1 MLIVSS
7 RRSTNAQMEE
17 TTAPA
22 EPTAAALASARLE
35 IILGA
40 SASIAVA
47 LILCARAICTICAK
61 RSRRLRLPFLSVYC
75 ATPPESP
82 REAVADQPAAGTSAV

>member
-1 MLIVSS
+1 
-7 RRSTNAQMEE
+7 MEE

-22 EPTAAALASARLE
+22 EPTAAALPLPQVTARLE

-82 REAVADQPAAGTSAV
+82 REAVADQTAGTTLV

>member
-1 MLIVSS
+1 
-7 RRSTNAQMEE
+7 MEE

-40 SASIAVA
+40 SASIAVS

-61 RSRRLRLPFLSVYC
+61 RSSRRLRLPFLSVYC

-82 REAVADQPAAGTSAV
+82 REEVADQPAAGTTIV